1 MKLSDKELAELLK
14 DSQEPLPNSG
24 EWWAV
29 GIILLISVLAF
40 LYENAGK

>member
-1 MKLSDKELAELLK
+1 MKLSDKELSKLLD
-14 DSQEPLPNSG
+14 DSQRPQPKSS

-29 GIILLISVLAF
+29 GIILFISVLAF